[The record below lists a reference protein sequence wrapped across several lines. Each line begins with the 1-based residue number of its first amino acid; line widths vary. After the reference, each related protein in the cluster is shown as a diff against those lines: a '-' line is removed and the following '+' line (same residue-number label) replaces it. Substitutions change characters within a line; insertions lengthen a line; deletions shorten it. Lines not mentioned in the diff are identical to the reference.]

1 MSRFAFEIVTED
13 LPLLTLLNGGVTPP
27 DVANTYF
34 IVDIDEKG
42 VVSPVEI
49 LQEEPML
56 GKYPFS
62 GRPNVL
68 RIEGLHP
75 EKAPH

>member
-13 LPLLTLLNGGVTPP
+13 LPLLTLLNQGVTPP
-27 DVANTYF
+27 DVENTYL
-34 IVDIDEKG
+34 IVDIDEAG
-42 VVSPVEI
+42 VASPVEI
-49 LQEEPML
+49 LQEEPLL

-68 RIEGLHP
+68 RIDGVHKVIKHP
-75 EKAPH
+75 